1 MRALA
6 EYVMRGRREATLVST
21 MAVVLPMFFWLG
33 AAVVG
38 LVTLRKGVR
47 EGAFVM
53 LWALLPAAVVA
64 YFGEIMPV
72 AALLGITVVAGVLR
86 LTVSWS
92 VWSRCARACAK
103 ALS

>member
-6 EYVMRGRREATLVST
+6 EYVMRGRREALLVST

-47 EGAFVM
+47 EGAFVGH
-53 LWALLPAAVVA
+53 ARRV
-64 YFGEIMPV
+64 GERWQEGER
-72 AALLGITVVAGVLR
+72 AR
-86 LTVSWS
+86 LAEVSKRS
-92 VWSRCARACAK
+92 K
-103 ALS
+103 KG